1 MSLYL
6 NLNWIKLWICKINL
20 LQNVA
25 FKAETLNPD
34 TCPNTNL
41 FVYSVAASL
50 MVTGL
55 MNKLSATGTGGATYL
70 SSLSSRSN
78 KSSVSCGQRYTRV
91 FWSQLGTC
99 FCREF
104 PQFFKKKIYIIKMR
118 LIQRDKYGK
127 CFLTWDAQRKRT
139 GMNLKFKLPCWMN
152 SFCIWQN

>member
-34 TCPNTNL
+34 TCPNTSL

-50 MVTGL
+50 MATGL
-55 MNKLSATGTGGATYL
+55 MNRLSSTGTGGATYL

-78 KSSVSCGQRYTRV
+78 RSSVSWGQRYTRV

-99 FCREF
+99 FCQEF
-104 PQFFKKKIYIIKMR
+104 PQIFFLKYIIKIS

-152 SFCIWQN
+152 SFCI